1 MLISQVH
8 NKGIILEIF
17 TNSDALMA
25 LLTLTFLEIVLG
37 VDNIIFISIAANKV
51 ESENRKKAVN
61 LGLFFALLL
70 RIVLLLGLSFVI
82 QAEKTLFSLDWS
94 IFSGAFSGQSII
106 LIIGG
111 IFLIYK
117 STSEI
122 HHKVEGEV
130 HTEGGDKKGKLSYSY
145 AVMQIMLI
153 NAVFSI
159 DSILTAIGMTNG
171 IPHSLAIMIISII
184 LSMLIMMLFANQVS
198 TFVNNHPAIQIL
210 GLSFLILI
218 GFMLIL
224 EGGHLADFTVAGN
237 KIGSI
242 PKGYLYFAIAFSF
255 GVELLNM
262 RMRKNASIS

>member
-1 MLISQVH
+1 MDFV
-8 NKGIILEIF
+8 
-17 TNSDALMA
+17 TNTDAIMA

-51 ESENRKKAVN
+51 EVSKRKKAIN
-61 LGLFFALLL
+61 WGLFFAMFL
-70 RIVLLLGLSFVI
+70 RIILLLGISYVI
-82 QAEKTLFSLDWS
+82 AAQKPLFEINWW
-94 IFSGAFSGQSII
+94 IFSGNFSGQSII
-106 LIIGG
+106 LLLGG

-122 HHKVEGEV
+122 HHKIEGE
-130 HTEGGDKKGKLSYSY
+130 EGKSEAQKENKRKLTFSN
-145 AVMQIMLI
+145 AVSQIMLI
-153 NAVFSI
+153 NIVFSI

-171 IPHSLAIMIISII
+171 IENALPIMIVSVV
-184 LSMLIMMLFANQVS
+184 LSMIIMMLFANQVS
-198 TFVNNHPAIQIL
+198 NFVNKHPTIQML

-224 EGGHLADFTVAGN
+224 EGGHLANFTVAGSE
-237 KIGSI
+237 IGSI

-262 RMRKNASIS
+262 RLRKNAKIEGPNE